1 MHFDN
6 CSVSTQLTDKEL
18 ILELDMEMEME
29 MEIPME
35 VKFQRIRFKH

>member
-29 MEIPME
+29 IPME